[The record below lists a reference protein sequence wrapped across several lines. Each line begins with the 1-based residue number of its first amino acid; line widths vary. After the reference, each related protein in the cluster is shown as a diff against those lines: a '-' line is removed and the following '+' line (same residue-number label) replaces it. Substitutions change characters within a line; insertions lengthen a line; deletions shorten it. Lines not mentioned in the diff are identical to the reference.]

1 MLKRSND
8 KSVISYVLTHLR
20 EEDKQELMALY
31 YEKWEEKMLENLAT
45 REFFVLYGLD
55 DKKRNVPIA
64 IGDVDSIFE
73 KTQRIAC
80 VWLLSTVWVKQNK
93 RKFFN
98 TIKQQLLFA
107 DKDFDI
113 LFNFVYESNNI
124 AKKWIKKLGFCFDNP
139 KPIEFS
145 VEDGFEFF
153 YKAKERKG

>member
-1 MLKRSND
+1 MLKRTND
-8 KSVISYVLTHLR
+8 KSIISYVLTHLR
-20 EEDKQELMALY
+20 EEDKQELIALY
-31 YEKWEEKMLENLAT
+31 FENWQEKTLKNLAE

-55 DKKRNVPIA
+55 DENRKVPIA

-80 VWLLSTVWVKQNK
+80 VWLLSTVWINKNK

-98 TIKQQLLFA
+98 AVKEQLLLVE
-107 DKDFDI
+107 KDFDI
-113 LFNFVYESNNI
+113 LFNFVYESNSI

-153 YKAKERKG
+153 YKSKERNG

>member
-1 MLKRSND
+1 MLKRTND
-8 KSVISYVLTHLR
+8 KSIISYVLTHLR
-20 EEDKQELMALY
+20 EEDKQELIALY
-31 YEKWEEKMLENLAT
+31 FENWQEKTLKNLAE

-55 DKKRNVPIA
+55 DENRKVPIA

-80 VWLLSTVWVKQNK
+80 VWLLSTVWINK
-93 RKFFN
+93 NKIKFFN
-98 TIKQQLLFA
+98 AVKEQLLLVE
-107 DKDFDI
+107 KDFDI
-113 LFNFVYESNNI
+113 LFNFVYESNSI

-153 YKAKERKG
+153 YKSKERNG